1 MTPPGG
7 GGPGPAA
14 PGGQIATALI
24 QARHR
29 PMSAQLEEA
38 STANEGRNALA
49 DAFRRTFARE
59 AGVAGWGAWVFSALL
74 LLSLLVCAFHVYAVS
89 RQTPQNSDSVQG
101 FMEAQSILHGNLL
114 LSGWYLSSDNYLFTD
129 TPFFVAY
136 QILFGHRMDA
146 LATVP
151 SIIYVLTLVACL
163 AASIRSFKL
172 SRHNVLAMATI
183 VLLIGVPALRAPS
196 PDPLAPS
203 APLLLPD
210 FHAATILY
218 SLVSLILLAKLA
230 QASNILDRPLLTL
243 GVGLSCIIAVGSDPF
258 AVIFAFGPALLV
270 LLIDVALSG
279 GERKYIGLTA
289 LILFSLA
296 VGLAVP
302 TLISRLGGFDT
313 SSPDFG
319 VNFIDADKLEDNVR
333 AFVFGLFY
341 STDTY
346 VFGKRLFDIETIAC
360 LARLFG
366 WALGVASVILVF
378 SLIWRHWRRFL
389 LDRII
394 IVSIVTLS
402 AACVF
407 SDQFSFLRVDIFQ
420 GGRGRILY

>member
-1 MTPPGG
+1 MN
-7 GGPGPAA
+7 
-14 PGGQIATALI
+14 
-24 QARHR
+24 
-29 PMSAQLEEA
+29 AQLEEA

-59 AGVAGWGAWVFSALL
+59 AGLARWGAWVFSALL

-89 RQTPQNSDSVQG
+89 RQSPQNSDSVQG

-146 LATVP
+146 LSTVP

-172 SRHNVLAMATI
+172 SRHNVLAMSHNCAAHRRPSFARA
-183 VLLIGVPALRAPS
+183 VAGPACAFRAAVP
-196 PDPLAPS
+196 
-203 APLLLPD
+203 PD
-210 FHAATILY
+210 FHAATILH
-218 SLVSLILLAKLA
+218 SSVSLILLAKLA

-270 LLIDVALSG
+270 SLIDVTLSG

-313 SSPDFG
+313 SSHDFS
-319 VNFIDADKLEDNVR
+319 VRFIDA
-333 AFVFGLFY
+333 
-341 STDTY
+341 
-346 VFGKRLFDIETIAC
+346 
-360 LARLFG
+360 
-366 WALGVASVILVF
+366 
-378 SLIWRHWRRFL
+378 
-389 LDRII
+389 
-394 IVSIVTLS
+394 
-402 AACVF
+402 
-407 SDQFSFLRVDIFQ
+407 
-420 GGRGRILY
+420 